1 MKGYPVEDVPV
12 HAETMIDVMVD
23 HGELSTLH
31 LKSDRGSNAT
41 MWHRFFDRHNDTGKI
56 NMNILKMVFVS
67 GLFFL
72 HSPTLFA
79 ADITVRIDNP
89 PESGS
94 VALVLF
100 DSANTFGDLRDPFRV
115 DIHQLDGRD
124 EYLIDDVEPGEYALM
139 VYFDENGNKRMDK
152 NFIGIPKEPLGFS
165 NRYRPKGPPAYK
177 RAAFTL
183 GQGESRSFDVELY
196 RPLGKFGRIG
206 VGVGVIFRSSP
217 YRDYNG
223 AVSKVIPAISYNGD
237 RLQIFGPKVVL
248 GLAGSGKLRL
258 AASGRYR
265 IGVYDEDDS
274 DFLKGMGD
282 RDDTFMAG
290 LAIQAELPGGLDM
303 SASYEHDVLDRIG
316 GGEARLEFGKS
327 LQAGI
332 FRFFP
337 AIAFNWT
344 SSELSNYDFGVSDS
358 QATTERPAYY
368 LDDVYSVEAGLGF
381 FIEITRDWLVIVNV
395 AAESLSNEVTAS
407 PIVSEDYVIKGFAA
421 VNYVF

>member
-1 MKGYPVEDVPV
+1 
-12 HAETMIDVMVD
+12 
-23 HGELSTLH
+23 
-31 LKSDRGSNAT
+31 
-41 MWHRFFDRHNDTGKI
+41 
-56 NMNILKMVFVS
+56 MNILKMVFVS

-72 HSPTLFA
+72 HGPYLA
-79 ADITVRIDNP
+79 AAEITVRIDNP

-115 DIHQLDGRD
+115 EIYQLDGRD
-124 EYLIDDVEPGEYALM
+124 EYLIDDVQPGEYALM
-139 VYFDENGNKRMDK
+139 VYFDENGNQRMDK

-177 RAAFTL
+177 RAVFTL
-183 GQGESRSFDVELY
+183 GQGEVRSFDVALY

-223 AVSKVIPAISYNGD
+223 TVSQVIPAITYNGD

-258 AASGRYR
+258 AAIGRYR
-265 IGVYDEDDS
+265 IGVYDEEDS
-274 DFLKGMGD
+274 DFLQGMGD
-282 RDDTFMAG
+282 REDTFMAG

-303 SASYEHDVLDRIG
+303 SASYEHDVLHRIG

-344 SSELSNYDFGVSDS
+344 SSELSNHDFGVSDN
-358 QATTERPAYY
+358 QATAERPAYY

-381 FIEITRDWLVIVNV
+381 FIEITRDWLVIMNV
-395 AAESLSNEVTAS
+395 AAESLSNDVNAS

>member
-1 MKGYPVEDVPV
+1 
-12 HAETMIDVMVD
+12 
-23 HGELSTLH
+23 
-31 LKSDRGSNAT
+31 
-41 MWHRFFDRHNDTGKI
+41 
-56 NMNILKMVFVS
+56 MNISRTIFFS
-67 GLFFL
+67 GLIFL
-72 HSPTLFA
+72 YSSKIIA

-165 NRYRPKGPPAYK
+165 NRYRPKGPPAYE
-177 RAAFTL
+177 RAAFTI
-183 GQGESRSFDVELY
+183 GQAESRSFDVELY

-206 VGVGVIFRSSP
+206 LGAGIIFRSSP

-223 AVSKVIPAISYNGD
+223 AVSQVIPAITYNGD
-237 RLQIFGPKVVL
+237 RLQIFGPKVVF

-258 AASGRYR
+258 AATGRYR

-274 DFLKGMGD
+274 DFLQGMGD
-282 RDDTFMAG
+282 REDTFMAG
-290 LAIQAELPGGLDM
+290 LAIQAELPGGIDL

-327 LQAGI
+327 LQAGV

-344 SSELSNYDFGVSDS
+344 SSELSNHDFGVPDS
-358 QATTERPAYY
+358 QATAERPAYY

-381 FIEITRDWLVIVNV
+381 FIEITRDWLVIMNV
-395 AAESLSNEVTAS
+395 AAESLSNDVTAS